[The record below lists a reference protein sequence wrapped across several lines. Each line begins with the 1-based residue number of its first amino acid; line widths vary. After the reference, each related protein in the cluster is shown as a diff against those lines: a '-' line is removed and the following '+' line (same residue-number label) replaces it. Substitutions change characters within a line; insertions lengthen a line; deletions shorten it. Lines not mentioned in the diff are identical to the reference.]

1 MPDSPSYREWY
12 LGDGLISDRHP
23 GLERDGHPLTG
34 LTWLAVINPGD
45 EPAAARLTVYHREAP
60 PVAHDLVAP
69 GGRSTLWELH
79 RLQPALPRDEPFGLR
94 LETDQ
99 PVIPQATQMEFRA
112 FERLPEATAGRAL
125 HPGPL
130 TGQTQWWFCDGW
142 MGGATGQ
149 GAWYERETLYVL
161 NPGQDEARV
170 ELTVYSEREAA
181 TTQYWVDPQR
191 LHTLPLWDL
200 PGFRWRLTSR
210 RARMPG
216 NFSLRLRASVPVVAQ
231 KTRRAY
237 QRFDP
242 TVQGMWTAFGCPA
255 ALEDG

>member
-34 LTWLAVINPGD
+34 LTWLAVLNPGD

-60 PVAHDLVAP
+60 PVAHGLEAP

-79 RLQPALPRDEPFGLR
+79 RLHPALPRDEPFGLR
-94 LETDQ
+94 LVADR
-99 PVIPQATQMEFRA
+99 PVIPHATQMEFRA
-112 FERLPEATAGRAL
+112 F
-125 HPGPL
+125 
-130 TGQTQWWFCDGW
+130 TQWWFCDGW

-170 ELTVYSEREAA
+170 ELTVYSERDAA
-181 TTQYWVDPQR
+181 TTQYWVDPER
-191 LHTLPLWDL
+191 LHALPLWDL

-216 NFSLRLRASVPVVAQ
+216 NFSLRLRTSVPVVAQ

-255 ALEDG
+255 ELEDG